1 MLGER
6 CDHPNDHESDH
17 TYPDTHSL
25 ADSGFNPCS
34 LGSLKRGCRER
45 SRGAGTMIQTTM
57 LGARFH
63 VPYTS
68 ACPNAGWEA
77 RLGERSSLHCQ
88 AVLPLCLSHYIVM
101 VMGLLQPRSDTL
113 FFFIT
118 ELIIW
123 TEFHIAL
130 LLILPVARK
139 WKHFIP
145 KLHLVEKAQTT
156 PAIEKQGSHH
166 SRLGSISELMF
177 L

>member
-25 ADSGFNPCS
+25 ADSGSNPCS
-34 LGSLKRGCRER
+34 LGSSNRGCRER
-45 SRGAGTMIQTTM
+45 SRGADTMIQTTM

-88 AVLPLCLSHYIVM
+88 AVLPLCLSHYIFM
-101 VMGLLQPRSDTL
+101 VMGLLQTRSDTL
-113 FFFIT
+113 FFFFYYWINY
-118 ELIIW
+118 LDQIPYC
-123 TEFHIAL
+123 FASHIASSTKVETFYTKNCTL
-130 LLILPVARK
+130 
-139 WKHFIP
+139 WKRHRP
-145 KLHLVEKAQTT
+145 HLQ
-156 PAIEKQGSHH
+156 
-166 SRLGSISELMF
+166 
-177 L
+177 